1 MISARQMADATGGA
15 AAARD
20 RAASPGDQ
28 LRRVRTAI
36 SVALGRAADLL
47 EPSAAVEAAESR
59 SGRLDPAP
67 RRRVGESLEGELS
80 DMLEDAAKR
89 GLSEQEAEALLLTAD
104 IVRWLWEG
112 EDLPGDGGD
121 GAIGLLEVHVAIFNG
136 APHDEERQSQ
146 RDLLAVLLAL
156 VDAQAREIHGG
167 RWRYRRVNAEAA
179 ENRERRKFGDEVDR
193 LRESL
198 GLTIGELA
206 TLADLEVLAVVELI
220 YAAREA
226 GSSEIRLLAGA
237 LDVDPGAFFPDPPD
251 GAAGASSAPGAAAED
266 GAEGGGVG

>member
-1 MISARQMADATGGA
+1 MISARQMVEATGGTA
-15 AAARD
+15 AAHD
-20 RAASPGDQ
+20 QTASPGDQ
-28 LRRVRTAI
+28 LRRARTAI
-36 SVALGRAADLL
+36 SVAFGRAADLFQ
-47 EPSAAVEAAESR
+47 PSAVAGGAESR
-59 SGRLDPAP
+59 SGRLDPAA

-80 DMLEDAAKR
+80 DMLEDAAQR
-89 GLSEQEAEALLLTAD
+89 GLSEQGARALLLTAD
-104 IVRWLWEG
+104 IVRWLREG

-121 GAIGLLEVHVAIFNG
+121 GAIGLLEIHVAIFNG
-136 APHDEERQSQ
+136 APHEEERRSQ

-198 GLTIGELA
+198 DLTIGELA
-206 TLADLEVLAVVELI
+206 TRADLEVLAVVELI

-237 LDVDPGAFFPDPPD
+237 LDVEPGAFFSDPPD
-251 GAAGASSAPGAAAED
+251 GAAGASSGPDAAAED
-266 GAEGGGVG
+266 GCGG